1 MLAQQ
6 ACVVQLEAKGGP
18 CRKDPGMKKAAC
30 QAQKGS
36 MKSSKG
42 SAAKLDR
49 QHAFISSL
57 QYRNGYSPVV
67 VHCGSAYKHIPNG
80 CSLGFEASCCSH
92 TYEQVRLVLLAGQVC
107 GQRCWHCANIVHA
120 VLCILACTHTHTLS
134 NRQRRLPVGT
144 RSRQI
149 RALHLSVSACVLTV
163 RSKEGT
169 E

>member
-1 MLAQQ
+1 MLARQ

-18 CRKDPGMKKAAC
+18 RRKDPGMKTAAC

-120 VLCILACTHTHTLS
+120 VLCILACTHTHTHTPIDS
-134 NRQRRLPVGT
+134 NACQLGPGPG
-144 RSRQI
+144 RSELFTCLFLLEFLQ
-149 RALHLSVSACVLTV
+149 
-163 RSKEGT
+163 
-169 E
+169 